1 MFYATGGVAAH
12 PGARKRRDN
21 VRGAGKK
28 NSFRGGTPTIESG
41 DWVSRPDGRGTL
53 QHVIIQKNYRKIF
66 SLPSCVLVFRGDLGY
81 TVSPMNKRQK
91 AYVQNRARGMSR
103 ERSAILAGY
112 PAGQEAGKQVESM
125 PTVQEELAKIRAQMA
140 DAAGVSKE
148 DIVQM
153 LMDAAALAKLQADP
167 TALVGAARE
176 LGKMLGFYAPE
187 VKKTIS
193 SIDKND
199 LRKALRDMQEDE
211 LYRLAYGQVIEGE
224 AKLVEDKTDADV
236 PKV

>member
-1 MFYATGGVAAH
+1 
-12 PGARKRRDN
+12 
-21 VRGAGKK
+21 
-28 NSFRGGTPTIESG
+28 
-41 DWVSRPDGRGTL
+41 
-53 QHVIIQKNYRKIF
+53 
-66 SLPSCVLVFRGDLGY
+66 
-81 TVSPMNKRQK
+81 MNKRQK